1 MGRYKLFNQCRV
13 QGIVQDVRHSTK
25 PWITVFELDPPPPYH
40 SSQKKVESV
49 VADVHKATSSWAKEQ
64 ERPGGDINSDEIY
77 NSWSHHRQRRII
89 LKLIDKIWFSFLNTK
104 TWFPRR
110 LMVVGRVADWWQ
122 HLRVWVP
129 WSWAARVPGARV
141 ISVIKGSGSGHDDD
155 SAAPAGGR
163 TNNGLYSL
171 LYSLPW
177 FCLTGP
183 AERSGTICSRPCHVY
198 VLRPVDHLGGLDSTI
213 MEVIWTV

>member
-13 QGIVQDVRHSTK
+13 QGIVHNVRHSTK
-25 PWITVFELDPPPPYH
+25 PWIIVFELDPPSHP
-40 SSQKKVESV
+40 STQKKVESV

-64 ERPGGDINSDEIY
+64 ERPGGDINSEEIY
-77 NSWSHHRQRRII
+77 NSWSHHRKRRII
-89 LKLIDKIWFSFLNTK
+89 LKPIDRIWFSFLNTK

-110 LMVVGRVADWWQ
+110 LMVVGPVADWWQ

-183 AERSGTICSRPCHVY
+183 VQFVQDPVMSMSSGQ
-198 VLRPVDHLGGLDSTI
+198 
-213 MEVIWTV
+213 

>member
-1 MGRYKLFNQCRV
+1 MS
-13 QGIVQDVRHSTK
+13 QGTRKTRWWHQHS
-25 PWITVFELDPPPPYH
+25 E
-40 SSQKKVESV
+40 
-49 VADVHKATSSWAKEQ
+49 A
-64 ERPGGDINSDEIY
+64 IY
-77 NSWSHHRQRRII
+77 NSWNHHRHRRII

-110 LMVVGRVADWWQ
+110 LIVVGPVADWWQ

-183 AERSGTICSRPCHVY
+183 AERSGTICSRPCHVC
-198 VLRPVDHLGGLDSTI
+198 VLRPVDHLGGGN
-213 MEVIWTV
+213 MNCVIPAVNSSRFKCFSRHLASLWQFLYLCWRTY

>member
-1 MGRYKLFNQCRV
+1 MFKVLYKTFDIPQNPESQYL
-13 QGIVQDVRHSTK
+13 SWT
-25 PWITVFELDPPPPYH
+25 PPPPYL

-110 LMVVGRVADWWQ
+110 LMVVGPVADWWQ
-122 HLRVWVP
+122 HLRVRVP
-129 WSWAARVPGARV
+129 WSWAVRVPGARV

-198 VLRPVDHLGGLDSTI
+198 VLRPVDHLGGLDT
-213 MEVIWTV
+213 VIWTV